1 MTNITSKIARC
12 LALPI
17 LAAGIA
23 GGAAL
28 GMASTASAA
37 PVISSNDSGNFFAP
51 TTHATPA
58 PSSTP
63 GAQAHRHHHQ
73 HHFGI

>member
-1 MTNITSKIARC
+1 MTIITSKIARC

-28 GMASTASAA
+28 GIASAASAA
-37 PVISSNDSGNFFAP
+37 PVISSNHNGNFNAP
-51 TTHATPA
+51 STHATPA
-58 PSSTP
+58 PSITP
-63 GAQAHRHHHQ
+63 GARAHRHHHQ